1 MAELGSIK
9 VFLFLLLELHVTV
22 IANVSSVIKRA
33 GDQVMLSCENV
44 TEGQFNCNGTIW
56 ILSGPKS
63 KEVVALVTYGQVEGN
78 TRAGLIVTP
87 NCSLV
92 IKNIKAEDVGR
103 YECQQYKYEYKRGE
117 EKLVHRSVINLS
129 VITMTEHKENQTV
142 TLNCSVNKSGSCKD
156 EVKWLFNHQEVD
168 KKKMKTSATYCS
180 ANVTFLDSFLL
191 NSSSVDQLFQCEV
204 IPDGNKKRKLFTLS
218 HQSSGATAAPQEP
231 TTRTEDTNP
240 MKTTPGSTP
249 YIAVAVGL
257 VIVLAIA
264 VVVIGWRAKRNKT
277 RRDENM
283 VDEDVDDGVSYA
295 SIRYPRDNSSEV
307 QVHGDPDKV
316 TYSTVRSPYPS
327 TATSDDHNNVYSL
340 LTLK

>member
-9 VFLFLLLELHVTV
+9 VFLFLVLELHVTV
-22 IANVSSVIKRA
+22 IANVSSIIKRA

-44 TEGQFNCNGTIW
+44 TDRQLNCNETTW

-78 TRAGLIVTP
+78 TRTSVTP

-103 YECQQYKYEYKRGE
+103 YECQQYKSEYKQGP
-117 EKLVHRSVINLS
+117 EKLVHKSVIDLS

-142 TLNCSVNKSGSCKD
+142 TLNCSVNKFGSCKD
-156 EVKWLFNHQEVD
+156 KVKWLFNHHKVD
-168 KKKMKTSATYCS
+168 QKKRKTSETYCS
-180 ANVTFLDSFLL
+180 ANVTFQDSFLI
-191 NSSSVDQLFQCEV
+191 NSSSVDQLFQCQV
-204 IPDGNKKRKLFTLS
+204 TPAGNTKPKLFTFS
-218 HQSSGATAAPQEP
+218 RQSSGATAAPHKP
-231 TTRTEDTNP
+231 TTRTDDRKP
-240 MKTTPGSTP
+240 MKTTSGSSP

-257 VIVLAIA
+257 VIVLVIA

-277 RRDENM
+277 NRDENM
-283 VDEDVDDGVSYA
+283 VDEDADDVVSYA
-295 SIRYPRDNSSEV
+295 SVRHSKDNSGEV

-316 TYSTVRSPYPS
+316 TYSTVRSPLPS

-340 LTLK
+340 LTFK